1 MSPSEEQA
9 PAATAPDDPRV
20 IAAVEEYLAALDAGR
35 RPDRTQF
42 LARYPREVAAA
53 LAECLDGLELV
64 RSAGLGLRRPPDDPP
79 ATLGD
84 FRLVRE
90 VGRGGMGVVY
100 EAEQISLRR
109 RVALKVLSLA
119 GGLDD
124 RQLQRFRTEA
134 QAAAGLHH
142 PHIAPVHAVGCERG
156 VHYYAMQFIDG
167 PSLAEV
173 IADLRRQAG
182 LPAIRPDRRALAPS
196 EAIEG
201 EPAPGPAPL
210 DDSTTVYRPIASLEA
225 ALEAPTPPRAGL
237 STERQAAGRELWQRV
252 ARLGV
257 QAAEALDHAHQQGVL
272 HRDVK
277 PANLLLDGGGRLWVV
292 DFGLA
297 RLQGDPGMTRTGDLV
312 GTLRY
317 MSPEQALARRVVI
330 DHRTD
335 IYSLGATLYELLTLT
350 PAFPGDDR
358 QEVLRRIADE
368 EPPLP
373 QRFDGS
379 IPADLETVVLK
390 AMAKEPTER
399 YATAQDLADDL
410 RRFLEDR
417 PILAR
422 RPGRAQRA
430 RRWVRRHRP
439 LVASLS
445 VAMALLV
452 AGLIASLLVYA
463 HGANELAKQKDRQ
476 KQEAE
481 ANLYAT
487 LLKSARAARLA
498 RRPGYRAEVWDNLR
512 RAAFLDVP
520 GKDPQAIAAEALACL
535 GDAIGLDAVSEP
547 AAARLPRPPLPPDFE
562 EEFRR
567 FGPANL
573 TRSAAT
579 RGGSIVAVSVAD
591 RVSVYGGPPQ
601 LRIAYAGGIPAT
613 TGPPAAGA
621 QNPARPAPSTVTSPL
636 GQVYDLEFARDGA
649 HLAAGCEGGLAVWT
663 LLGTCGPTGVTYRFV
678 PHSIIGCGNVVCVAL
693 HPDGWLAATLGRQV
707 QLWSFPDG
715 RAVGALRIPAGT
727 TRVEFSADGQF
738 LLALAGERAVVGWPV
753 GDTPEKRRLE
763 GMRGS
768 GIPARDLTLA
778 PALARTGVPAVAFS
792 PDGRLLASVS
802 KDKLVKTWD
811 PAAGRMLRFSWGHNG
826 EIEALAFSP
835 DGRLLATGDVE
846 GSVFLWDATPDKGL
860 REVTVPGQRG
870 HPARPSDMYL
880 RRSDQADPPGQ
891 VWRLQFDGTGQH
903 LAAAGVQ
910 GVAVWSLRPRADGV
924 DVERCGAVRTPG
936 VYDVAFHPGGSALA
950 YLAKPGREGVAQLYR
965 YDLAGG
971 DRARPLG
978 APARVQLRG
987 MNFDATGRL
996 LTYLSPRGELARW
1009 DWDRGIPVTGPG
1021 LPASQWAPAPG
1032 EHWAAMAGADG
1043 GVAIYDLDTGARV
1056 LALPPE
1062 DAEIWCLA
1070 WSPDGQRLAAGLSDG
1085 VITVWDLEQVRAC
1098 LAQFNI
1104 IVSPMRPPGGAAG
1117 AAPPG

>member
-35 RPDRTQF
+35 RPDRAQF
-42 LARYPREVAAA
+42 LARYPGDVAAA

-64 RSAGLGLRRPPDDPP
+64 RSAGLGLRPPPDDPP

-84 FRLVRE
+84 FRLLRE

-182 LPAIRPDRRALAPS
+182 LPPIRPDRRALAPS

-201 EPAPGPAPL
+201 EPAHKPATL

-225 ALEAPTPPRAGL
+225 ALAAPTPPHAGL
-237 STERQAAGRELWQRV
+237 STERSAAGREFWQRV

-317 MSPEQALARRVVI
+317 MSPEQALAKRVVI
-330 DHRTD
+330 DQRTD
-335 IYSLGATLYELLTLT
+335 IYSLGVTLYELLTLT

-390 AMAKEPTER
+390 AMAKEPAER

-417 PILAR
+417 PIVAR
-422 RPGRAQRA
+422 RPSPAQLA

-445 VAMALLV
+445 VAAALLV
-452 AGLIASLLVYA
+452 AGLIAGLLTYA
-463 HGANELAKQKDRQ
+463 QKKSELAGQSDAERQ
-476 KQEAE
+476 KAE
-481 ANLYAT
+481 VKLYAS

-498 RRPGYRAEVWDNLR
+498 RQPGYRAEVWDNLR
-512 RAAFLDVP
+512 QAAELNVP

-535 GDAIGLDAVSEP
+535 GDAIGLDAVSMP
-547 AAARLPRPPLPPDFE
+547 DAARLPRPPLPPGLE
-562 EEFRR
+562 EESRKLGR
-567 FGPANL
+567 DN
-573 TRSAAT
+573 TTHTAAT
-579 RGGSIVAVSVAD
+579 PDGNYAAASVGDRVAVC
-591 RVSVYGGPPQ
+591 GPPGFNVG
-601 LRIAYAGGIPAT
+601 YAAGRPAT
-613 TGPPAAGA
+613 SGPQPAAGA
-621 QNPARPAPSTVTSPL
+621 QGTGRQWSGVNSPL
-636 GQVYDLEFARDGA
+636 GQVYDLELTRDGTR
-649 HLAAGCEGGLAVWT
+649 LAAGCEGGLAVWT
-663 LLGTCGPTGVTYRFV
+663 LLTTCGPSGVRCSLV
-678 PHSIIGCGNVVCVAL
+678 PHSLIRCGNVSCVAL
-693 HPDGWLAATLGRQV
+693 HPEGWLAATLGRQLR
-707 QLWSFPDG
+707 LWSFPDG
-715 RAVGALRIPAGT
+715 RAIGTLPVPDGT
-727 TRVEFSADGQF
+727 TRVEFSADGQL
-738 LLALAGERAVVGWPV
+738 LLAVAGDRAVTGWPV
-753 GDTPEKRRLE
+753 GDTPEKRRLQGKRE
-763 GMRGS
+763 SGLPAAAFGPEPQRG
-768 GIPARDLTLA
+768 
-778 PALARTGVPAVAFS
+778 RTGVPAVAFS

-811 PAAGRMLRFSWGHNG
+811 HATGRLLCSTWGHNA

-835 DGRLLATGDVE
+835 DGRLLATGDIE
-846 GSVFLWDATPDKGL
+846 GSVFLWDAASEKGL
-860 REVTVPGQRG
+860 TEVTVPGQRG
-870 HPARPSDMYL
+870 RQARPSDPYS
-880 RRSDQADPPGQ
+880 RRSDQTDPPGQ

-903 LAAAGVQ
+903 LAAAGGR
-910 GVAVWSLRPRADGV
+910 GVAVWSLRPRDDGV
-924 DVERCGAVRTPG
+924 DVERCGAVSTAG
-936 VYDVAFHPGGSALA
+936 VYDLAFHPSGSALA
-950 YLAKPGREGVAQLYR
+950 YLAKPGREEAAQLFR

-971 DRARPLG
+971 EGARPLG
-978 APARVQLRG
+978 AAARLQIRG
-987 MNFDATGRL
+987 MNFDSAGRR

-1009 DWDRGIPVTGPG
+1009 DWDWGIPVAGPG

-1032 EHWAAMAGADG
+1032 GHWAATAGPDG
-1043 GVAIYDLDTGARV
+1043 GVVIYDLDAGARV

-1062 DAEIWCLA
+1062 DAEVWCLA

-1098 LAQFNI
+1098 LARVNI
-1104 IVSPMRPPGGAAG
+1104 VLPPMRPPGGADR